1 MTDRDSV
8 YATRRDLVDFAFDD
22 SVATVFPDMIRRSV
36 PGYDLVVPMSGLLA
50 SRHLEAGDRC
60 YDLGCSL
67 GATSLAVLERV
78 GDLDIEIV
86 AVDSSPA
93 MLERARERV
102 TDPRVRFVEADICD
116 VPIDDAG
123 AVIMNYTLQ
132 FVPLRDR
139 ATLLAR
145 IRGGVGARG
154 CLVVSEKVETND
166 ADVALH
172 VEYNRA
178 NGYSELEIS
187 QKRQALENVMIPEP
201 IDTHLQRFTHAGFSS
216 ARVWFRCLNWAS
228 FIATP

>member
-172 VEYNRA
+172 VEFKRA